1 MLLFQQFVLL
11 SVVASSTASPCDIN
25 KIARM
30 MLHGDVG
37 SCDAIFEDWSL
48 GKVNIFFLFPFS
60 SCETRWFNGVSRDP
74 RSAHP

>member
-30 MLHGDVG
+30 MLQGDVG

-48 GKVNIFFLFPFS
+48 GKVTFFSCFPFS
-60 SCETRWFNGVSRDP
+60 PETRWFNGVSRDP